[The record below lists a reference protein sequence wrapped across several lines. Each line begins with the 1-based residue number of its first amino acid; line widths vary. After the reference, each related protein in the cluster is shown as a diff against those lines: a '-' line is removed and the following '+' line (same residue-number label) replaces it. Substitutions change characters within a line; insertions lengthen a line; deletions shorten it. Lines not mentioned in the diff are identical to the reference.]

1 MTRPTR
7 AVPGP
12 LAATLSLVL
21 AVLGLTAL
29 APVAT
34 AAQDLRYLTV
44 SRAEFAGM
52 MGTMMRMAGEGN
64 EADTTTTWMKGSLLR
79 TDDADGTSSIMDLST
94 MTMTMVDH
102 GAETYWTTSFEE
114 MVASAEAAMAEADAQ
129 MEEQAREGEEVPEIQ
144 YSLDVD
150 RTGERR
156 EINGFDA
163 EQVIMTMRIEPDP
176 EAAEDADAAA
186 AMEGAGQMMWV
197 TELWLSTEVPTWERM
212 RDAVGDDLERFRDPA
227 GSDASG
233 MMTGSPRM
241 RAAMQEMG
249 EQMEGLE
256 GESVRT
262 VMFMVLVPTG
272 SDFDRDAVMAMA
284 DEPLPEG
291 PSLSDLMGQAM
302 AESAK
307 ESAASAVKRRLGGL
321 GGLFGGGGDDE
332 EEEEEEAPPAA
343 SQVILMKMINEIVDV
358 QEATLDAADFVPPAT
373 YTEVSGP
380 MGG

>member
-1 MTRPTR
+1 MTPFHSMTR
-7 AVPGP
+7 AVPI
-12 LAATLSLVL
+12 ALVVL
-21 AVLGLTAL
+21 LGLI
-29 APVAT
+29 
-34 AAQDLRYLTV
+34 AAVPDAAASQDLRYHTV

-52 MGTMMRMAGEGN
+52 MGTMMRMTAGGN
-64 EADTTTTWMKGSLLR
+64 EADTTTTWMKGSRLR
-79 TDDADGTSSIMDLST
+79 TDDADATSSIIDLST
-94 MTMTMVDH
+94 MEMTMLDH
-102 GAETYWTTSFEE
+102 EARTYWTTSFEE
-114 MVASAEAAMAEADAQ
+114 MMASAEAAMAEADAR
-129 MEEQAREGEEVPEIQ
+129 MEERAQEGEEVPEIQ
-144 YSLDVD
+144 YTLDVD

-176 EAAEDADAAA
+176 EAAQDSEDADAAA
-186 AMEGAGQMMWV
+186 AMEGAGVMTWV
-197 TELWLSTEVPTWERM
+197 TEMWLSTEVPTWERM
-212 RDAVGDDLERFRDPA
+212 REAVGENAEFFRDRA
-227 GSDASG
+227 GDDMSG

-241 RAAMQEMG
+241 RAAMEEMG

-262 VMFMVLVPTG
+262 VIFLVLVPTG
-272 SDFDRDAVMAMA
+272 VDFDREAVMAMA

-291 PSLSDLMGQAM
+291 PSLSELMGQAV

-307 ESAASAVKRRLGGL
+307 ESAKDAVKRGLGGRL

-332 EEEEEEAPPAA
+332 EEEEEAPPAP

-358 QEATLDAADFVPPAT
+358 QETALDAADFAPPAD
-373 YTEVSGP
+373 YTEVAGP